1 VPRPGLESAG
11 SPRRRALV
19 VSHALI
25 GGSGDVAGLDGVA
38 EGWTEMR
45 VQMRV
50 LPISVVLAAYG
61 SGSGGPVLSQNGI
74 ARLISDHGLQ
84 RAGDHHEAS

>member
-1 VPRPGLESAG
+1 MGNGQEFA
-11 SPRRRALV
+11 
-19 VSHALI
+19 
-25 GGSGDVAGLDGVA
+25 A

-61 SGSGGPVLSQNGI
+61 SGSGGPVLSQNAI
-74 ARLISDHGLQ
+74 ARLISDHGL
-84 RAGDHHEAS
+84 RRVGDHHEAS